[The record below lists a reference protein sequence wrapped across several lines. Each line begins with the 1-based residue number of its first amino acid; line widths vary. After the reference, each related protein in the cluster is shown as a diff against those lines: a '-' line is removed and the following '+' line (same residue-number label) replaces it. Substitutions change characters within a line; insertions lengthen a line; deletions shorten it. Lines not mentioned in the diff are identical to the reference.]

1 MIYPVIHYN
10 SLILKTLS
18 WLSVTAF
25 TAYNWSAICGNRRL
39 RAVKIVY
46 PLASFASLS
55 HIFYSYQSQS
65 LKVELF
71 EKYVKTRALEL
82 FEDNKYLFDHSSF
95 KRHVYFNEDLKE
107 TLNYVHRQA
116 NEH

>member
-55 HIFYSYQSQS
+55 HIFYSY
-65 LKVELF
+65 
-71 EKYVKTRALEL
+71 
-82 FEDNKYLFDHSSF
+82 
-95 KRHVYFNEDLKE
+95 
-107 TLNYVHRQA
+107 
-116 NEH
+116 